1 MQTLDYTTIMDL
13 FKLDE
18 RLERDCHVLGL
29 MQDSTLLL
37 LDNQLVPWFILVP
50 HVELTEFTD
59 LSFELQQKY
68 LFQVNQ
74 LAEFAKHHYQFT
86 KLNFATIGN
95 VVEQLHLHLIVRS
108 TDDYCWPDVVWGN
121 KYKESYNI
129 PQVDAIKNCLK
140 DHLNEQFTPLL

>member
-1 MQTLDYTTIMDL
+1 MDL
-13 FKLDE
+13 FELDE

-29 MQDSTLLL
+29 MQDSSLLL

-50 HVELTEFTD
+50 HVEQSEFTD

-68 LFQVNQ
+68 LFQINQ
-74 LAEFAKHHYQFT
+74 IAEFIKHHYQFT

-95 VVEQLHLHLIVRS
+95 IVTQLHLHLIVRS
-108 TDDYCWPDVVWGN
+108 KDDYCWPDVVWGN
-121 KYKESYNI
+121 AYKEPYNI

-140 DHLNEQFTPLL
+140 NHLAEQFTPLL